1 MVTRRRLIW
10 IALVVAV
17 IVAVAWWWRKESQR
31 RSGEPANGEIAL
43 TWRGRYRGSTILPAA
58 LNWCPE
64 SRIALLEAVS
74 SDTGVVLVLHEMST
88 LSRGLHP
95 VVGPTDI
102 TAIPRPGATVAL
114 RWVRDSATIIGFH
127 ATGGTVTLDDIGAT
141 ASGQVDVRMQ
151 KPGSA
156 DTLRLRGTFARLP
169 VTTTAVGC
177 P

>member
-1 MVTRRRLIW
+1 MTRGRVVG
-10 IALVVAV
+10 LVLLLAA
-17 IVAVAWWWRKESQR
+17 IIAVALWWRKESR
-31 RSGEPANGEIAL
+31 HRSGEPANGEIAL

-64 SRIALLEAVS
+64 SRIALLEGVS
-74 SDTGVVLVLHEMST
+74 SDTGVVMVLHETST

-102 TAIPRPGATVAL
+102 NAIPRPGATVAL

-169 VTTTAVGC
+169 VTATAVGC